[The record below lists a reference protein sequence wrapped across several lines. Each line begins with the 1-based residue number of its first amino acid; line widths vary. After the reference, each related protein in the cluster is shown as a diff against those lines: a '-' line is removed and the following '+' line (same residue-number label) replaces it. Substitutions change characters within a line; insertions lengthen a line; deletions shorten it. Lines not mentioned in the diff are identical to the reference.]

1 MEVGEII
8 SEQRFQDLTVRH
20 SSYFNNSFLR
30 DQVKQVNNKIPNEYH
45 WHTIS
50 IEELESVIGTFG
62 DNIFD
67 FLAEKKNMNDTDA
80 MDFLDY
86 HANKYPQ
93 RQIRNLYLDKVYDQ
107 FFDEFKIRK
116 EEQ

>member
-1 MEVGEII
+1 M
-8 SEQRFQDLTVRH
+8 
-20 SSYFNNSFLR
+20 
-30 DQVKQVNNKIPNEYH
+30 
-45 WHTIS
+45 TI
-50 IEELESVIGTFG
+50 
-62 DNIFD
+62 
-67 FLAEKKNMNDTDA
+67 A

-107 FFDEFKIRK
+107 FFDDFKVRK